1 MITII
6 AEKPSVAR
14 EIAAIVGASRRL
26 DGYLEGNGYCV
37 TWALGHLLEI
47 CPDTGESWDAPLP
60 VLPERF
66 LLRIPRRKDRDGRQ
80 EEDPSY
86 ARQLKVIGELFSRS
100 ECIINAGDAGREG
113 ELIQR
118 YIYDYLGCSVPVKR
132 LWISSLTDDAI
143 RDGLA
148 QLRPSSEFD
157 SLYMAGKARSEADW
171 LVGINATRA
180 LTKAAGDGRLLS
192 LGRVQTPTMALVCRR
207 FLENRDFVP
216 VPFWNVTVKAS
227 LAGDEFSL
235 RSDVRYPDLESAQA
249 AETAVREAGSLLVK
263 NVSRKDRTEQ
273 PPLLHDLT
281 SLQREAN
288 RRWSMSA
295 QQTLE
300 AAQSLYEK
308 KLITY
313 PRTGSRYVTE
323 DVFNTF
329 HGLLGGIR
337 GEYSELSHHI
347 LAGPLNRRSVD
358 DSKVTDHHAILPTG
372 VAPGQLQKSER
383 RIYDLVLVRLLEAVS
398 PKCELVSTTVLLEG
412 GGVLFTAKGDVV
424 IAPGWKAVRGEQGD
438 ANSEADDDERPQT
451 LPPFRCGDICPVM
464 EAGVKEGKTKPRPL
478 YTEASLL
485 EAMEHAGREVE
496 DETLRDALKQC
507 GLGTPAT
514 RAGIIETIISR
525 GYVQRSGKNLVA
537 TPAGLSIYESVKD
550 MAIADVSLTAEWEQ
564 SLSHIEDG
572 SMAAEEFDSGIRAFA
587 TKVTGEILSDGG
599 IASRMMSS
607 SCLPGCTCPHCGSP
621 VLLKERSVSCT
632 DPSCGFSF
640 GRVVAGKTL
649 LEKDVVSLLCSGRTM
664 EMKGFRSKAGK
675 EFAARLVLSE
685 GKVTFEFV
693 DHDADKDGN
702 PLLCPS
708 CFSPV
713 HVYSNIVKCTGA
725 DCYWTLWRTVAGKT
739 LTESVVQTL
748 LKGGKT
754 PVLKGFRSKMGK
766 PFDAALRLSEKHEIE
781 FVFPP
786 KGGLK
791 LKKR

>member
-14 EIAAIVGASRRL
+14 EIASVVGASRRCE
-26 DGYLEGNGYCV
+26 GYIEGNGYCV

-47 CPDTGESWDAPLP
+47 CPDTGEGWDAPLP
-60 VLPERF
+60 VLPGRF
-66 LLRIPRRKDRDGRQ
+66 LLRIPRSRGSDGRPGD
-80 EEDPSY
+80 EPAY

-100 ECIINAGDAGREG
+100 EYVINAGDAGREG

-118 YIYDYLGCSVPVKR
+118 YICSYLGCSVPVKR

-143 RDGLA
+143 REGLA

-157 SLYMAGKARSEADW
+157 TLYMAGRARSEADW

-180 LTKAAGDGRLLS
+180 LTRTVGDGRLLS

-216 VPFWNVTVKAS
+216 VPFWNVTVEAS
-227 LAGDEFSL
+227 LAGLSFTVK
-235 RSDVRYPDLESAQA
+235 SDARYPDLASAQA
-249 AETAVREAGSLLVK
+249 AETSVREGGRLVVK
-263 NVSRKDRTEQ
+263 DVTRKDRTEQ

-288 RRWSMSA
+288 RRLSMSA
-295 QQTLE
+295 QQTLD

-329 HGLLGGIR
+329 PRLLGGIR
-337 GEYSELSHHI
+337 GEHSELSER
-347 LAGPLNRRSVD
+347 LLSGPLNRRSVD
-358 DSKVTDHHAILPTG
+358 GSKVTDHHALLPTG
-372 VAPGQLQKSER
+372 VAPGDLSEGER
-383 RIYDLVLVRLLEAVS
+383 RIYDLVVVRLLETVS
-398 PKCELVSTTVLLEG
+398 PRCELMTTTVILDG
-412 GGVLFTAKGDVV
+412 SGITFTARGETV
-424 IAPGWKAVRGEQGD
+424 ISQGWRAVRGEK
-438 ANSEADDDERPQT
+438 AETDDDGEDAPQT
-451 LPPFRCGDICPVM
+451 LPSFRTGDSCRI
-464 EAGVKEGKTKPRPL
+464 ERTGIREGRTNPKPL
-478 YTEASLL
+478 YTEATLL

-496 DETLRDALKQC
+496 DESLRDALKEC

-514 RAGIIETIISR
+514 RAGIIETVIGR

-537 TPAGLSIYESVKD
+537 TPAGLSIYESVKG

-564 SLSHIEDG
+564 SLSRIEDG
-572 SMAAEEFDSGIRAFA
+572 TLSAVEFDSGIREF
-587 TKVTGEILSDGG
+587 TSRVTAEILSDGG
-599 IASRMMSS
+599 IASRMISS
-607 SCLPGCTCPHCGSP
+607 SCLPGCVCPQCGSP
-621 VLLKERSVSCT
+621 VMLKERAVVCS
-632 DPSCGFSF
+632 DAACGFSF

-649 LEKDVVSLLCSGRTM
+649 QEKDVVSLLCSGRTM
-664 EMKGFRSKAGK
+664 ELKGFRSKAGR
-675 EFAARLVLSE
+675 EFAARLVLAE
-685 GKVTFEFV
+685 GKVSFEFV
-693 DHDADKDGN
+693 DHDADADGN
-702 PLLCPS
+702 PLLCPVCS
-708 CFSPV
+708 SPV
-713 HVYSNIVKCTGA
+713 HVYSNIVKCSGA

-766 PFDAALRLSEKHEIE
+766 SFDASLRLSESHEIE